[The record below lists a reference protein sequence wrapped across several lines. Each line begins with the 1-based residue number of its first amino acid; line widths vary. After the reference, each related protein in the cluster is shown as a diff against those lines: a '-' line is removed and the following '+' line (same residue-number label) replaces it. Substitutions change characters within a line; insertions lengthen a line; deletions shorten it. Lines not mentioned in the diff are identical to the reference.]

1 MPPTRPLVPLVQR
14 YFEIDPAGAAQ
25 SLETMDEDEAVAAI
39 RALPPALAAEA
50 ISRMQAS
57 HATSLIGELPDDTVR
72 EIAQRL
78 DAHRAASLLLH
89 LSDDRR
95 ASVLQMLPEKTR
107 KLLRDLLEYPANSAG
122 RVMRTEF
129 LALRAGTKVRE
140 AIRKIRFQARRT
152 APPSYLYV
160 LDADDRL
167 VGVVN
172 MRDLLLGKPD
182 GTLESVM
189 RTDVFAVPAFMDRE
203 EIANQLA
210 GKTFFAVPV
219 VDPERRMLG
228 VVRTDDL
235 LTDMQEEASEDILKM
250 FGAGGD
256 EHAFSPIRFS
266 LGKRLPWLHVNLL
279 TAFLAASVVG
289 VFEDL
294 IARITVLAVF
304 LPVVAGQGGNAGA
317 QSLAVVMRGLV
328 MREIPR
334 DRVKALLMKETA
346 IGALSG
352 AIIGIV
358 TAAIAWA
365 WNGNPMLGVV
375 IGLAMVTNLI
385 AAGFAGAAI
394 PVAMKGLG
402 FDPSQSSSIILTT
415 VTDVVGFFSYLGFA
429 LLFQGWLA

>member
-1 MPPTRPLVPLVQR
+1 MRPTRPLVPLVQR
-14 YFEIDPAGAAQ
+14 YFETDPAGAAQ
-25 SLETMDEDEAVAAI
+25 SLEAMDEAEAVAAI

-57 HATSLIGELPDDTVR
+57 HATSLVSVLPDDTVR

-78 DAHRAASLLLH
+78 DAHRAATLMLH
-89 LSDDRR
+89 LNHERR
-95 ASVLQMLPEKTR
+95 ESVLQMIQEKTR
-107 KLLRDLLEYPANSAG
+107 KRLRDLMDYPVNSAA
-122 RVMRTEF
+122 RIMRTEF
-129 LALRAGTKVRE
+129 LALRSGTKVRE
-140 AIRKIRFQARRT
+140 AIRKIRLQARRT

-172 MRDLLLGKPD
+172 MRDLLLGRAD
-182 GTLESVM
+182 DTLEAVM
-189 RTDVFAVPAFMDRE
+189 LKDVFAVPAFMDRE

-210 GKTFFAVPV
+210 GRTFFAVPV
-219 VDPERRMLG
+219 VDPEQRMLG

-235 LTDMQEEASEDILKM
+235 LTDMQEEASEDIQKM

-279 TAFLAASVVG
+279 TAFMAAGVVAI
-289 VFEDL
+289 FEDI
-294 IARITVLAVF
+294 IARITILAVF

-334 DRVKALLMKETA
+334 DRVKALLLKETL
-346 IGALSG
+346 IGGLSG
-352 AIIGIV
+352 AIIGLV
-358 TAAIAWA
+358 TAGIAWA
-365 WNGNPMLGVV
+365 WHGNPVLGVV
-375 IGLAMVTNLI
+375 IGLAMITNMI
-385 AAGFAGAAI
+385 AAGFAGAVI
-394 PVAMKGLG
+394 PVTMKGLG

-415 VTDVVGFFSYLGFA
+415 ITDIVGFFSYLGFA
-429 LLFQGWLA
+429 VLFQAWLL

>member
-1 MPPTRPLVPLVQR
+1 VQPTRPLLPLVQR
-14 YFEIDPAGAAQ
+14 YFEIDPAGAAH
-25 SLETMDEDEAVAAI
+25 SLETMDDGEAIAAI
-39 RALPPALAAEA
+39 RSLPPALAAEA

-57 HATSLIGELPDDTVR
+57 HATSLVSVLPDDTVR

-78 DAHRAASLLLH
+78 DAHRAAGLLLQ
-89 LSDDRR
+89 LAEERR
-95 ASVLQMLPEKTR
+95 ASVLSMMPEKTR
-107 KLLRDLLEYPANSAG
+107 RLLRDLLGYPVNSAG

-140 AIRKIRFQARRT
+140 AIRKIRLQSRRT

-172 MRDLLLGKPD
+172 MRDLLLGRAD
-182 GTLESVM
+182 DTLESVM
-189 RTDVFAVPAFMDRE
+189 RGDVFSVPAFMDRE
-203 EIANQLA
+203 EIANRLA

-219 VDPERRMLG
+219 VDAEQRMLG

-235 LTDMQEEASEDILKM
+235 LSDMQEEASEDILKM

-266 LGKRLPWLHVNLL
+266 LRKRLPWLHVNLL
-279 TAFLAASVVG
+279 TAFLAAFVVG
-289 VFEDL
+289 LFEDL

-334 DRVKALLMKETA
+334 DRVKALLLKETA
-346 IGALSG
+346 IGTLSG
-352 AIIGIV
+352 VIVGLV

-365 WNGNPMLGVV
+365 WNGNPVLGVV

-385 AAGFAGAAI
+385 AAGFAGALI
-394 PVAMKGLG
+394 PVAMKSLG

-415 VTDVVGFFSYLGFA
+415 ITDIVGFFSYLGFA
-429 LLFQGWLA
+429 LLFESWLV